1 MGFDMIW
8 RLMVHLTHWHF
19 RNVVVILK
27 YITVYVNMQLN
38 KMTTIL
44 PNNIF
49 NYILLNENVL
59 SFIRISFMFVT
70 KGPIEVSHH

>member
-1 MGFDMIW
+1 
-8 RLMVHLTHWHF
+8 MVHLTHWRF
-19 RNVVVILK
+19 GNVVVILK

-59 SFIRISFMFVT
+59 SFIQISLMFVA